1 MVTLQK
7 IGGYMNREVL
17 EITGLS
23 TDDKPVE
30 YFDSTYI
37 TNGSTFEEIDTGTV
51 YKYNEDEKEWAEQ
64 PAAGVSGGNI
74 SLDYIAL
81 TNKPQIGGK
90 ELTGNKT
97 LDELGIQPKGTYL
110 TNETDPTVPA
120 WAKTETKPTYTA
132 DEVGALPNTTTTL
145 PNPKKITFTGAV
157 TDEYDGSA
165 EKTINIPKQSSYTLP
180 QAKETSLGG
189 VKAKEKTS
197 ETVEVAIDTVTGK
210 LFVPPYPTG
219 AVVELDKTLAVEG
232 KAADAK
238 AVGDALKTKIG
249 SDALTTYMKT
259 VDADKKYAL
268 KTELPQKGTAVADAS
283 DADVKDKLNALLA
296 SLRTAGVITQ

>member
-7 IGGYMNREVL
+7 IGNSMNREIL

-23 TDDKPVE
+23 TDDKPID
-30 YFDSTYI
+30 FINLTYI
-37 TNGSTFEEIDTGTV
+37 TNGSRFEEIDTGTI
-51 YKYNEDEKEWAEQ
+51 YKYNEDAKEWVEQ
-64 PAAGVSGGNI
+64 PSAGVSGGNI

-110 TNETDPTVPA
+110 TKETDPTVPA
-120 WAKTETKPTYTA
+120 WAKAETKPMYTA
-132 DEVGALPNTTTTL
+132 DEVGALPKTTTSL
-145 PNPKKITFTGAV
+145 PNPKKIKFTGAV
-157 TDEYDGSA
+157 TDEYDGST

-180 QAKETSLGG
+180 QAKETALGG
-189 VKAKEKTS
+189 VKAREKTS

-210 LFVPPYPTG
+210 LFVPPYPAG
-219 AVVELDKTLAVEG
+219 AGVELDKTLAVEG

-249 SDALTTYMKT
+249 ADTLTPYMKT
-259 VDADKKYAL
+259 VDADKKYAT
-268 KTELPQKGTAVADAS
+268 KAELPKKGVAVADAG

-296 SLRTAGVITQ
+296 SLRTAGIIAQ